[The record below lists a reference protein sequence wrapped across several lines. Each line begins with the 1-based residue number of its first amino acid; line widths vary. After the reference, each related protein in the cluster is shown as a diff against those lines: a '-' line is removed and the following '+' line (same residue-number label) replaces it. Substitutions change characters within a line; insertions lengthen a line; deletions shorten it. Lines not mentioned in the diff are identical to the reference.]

1 MIMNTRLAL
10 LTLMVAPT
18 VLPLSSVE
26 ACTIFVL
33 TDTNRA
39 LFCNNEDWSNPR
51 TRIWFV
57 PAGDG
62 HLGRAYV
69 GFDNGWAQGGLNT
82 AGLAFDWVAGFK
94 EKWEA
99 DPRLKSVK
107 GNPSE
112 RMLET
117 CATIQDAIAF
127 YRTSWE
133 PGFSY
138 AKILVADRSGN
149 SVIIGSRDG
158 QLQVEPASRCRGFGY
173 GQRTLDKLLVKPP
186 EPSVTNGAAILR
198 ACLQDGQYATKYSSI
213 FDLKSGDIFL
223 FQFPEQSDA
232 AKLNL
237 AIELKKGGH
246 YYDIPEIRQQVGQPP
261 LPLLDNMQ
269 RFFLDQLKP
278 IPDNEPKVTAHLRAM
293 TEDACNGAMRPGDYT
308 PEFWKELAPQQ
319 KKLQADLTA
328 LGKFESLTLVGR
340 TVENGNSSYRY
351 RLEFQKATVLGR
363 YVLEESGKVAFAV
376 TESFEPKPASGEI
389 AAPK

>member
-1 MIMNTRLAL
+1 MNARLAL
-10 LTLMVAPT
+10 LSLILAPT
-18 VLPLSSVE
+18 TLLLSRVD

-57 PAGDG
+57 PAGSG
-62 HLGRAYV
+62 HLGCAYV

-99 DPRLKSVK
+99 DPRFKSVK

-117 CATIQDAIAF
+117 CATIPDAIAF
-127 YRTSWE
+127 YRGSWE
-133 PGFSY
+133 PSFSY

-149 SVIIGSRDG
+149 SVIIGSKDG
-158 QLQVEPASRCRGFGY
+158 QLQVEPANRCRGFGY
-173 GQRTLDKLLVKPP
+173 GQRTLDKLLAKPP

-198 ACLQDGQYATKYSSI
+198 ACLQDGPYATKYSSI
-213 FDLKSGDIFL
+213 FDLKSGDVFL

-237 AIELKKGGH
+237 AAELKKGGH
-246 YYDIPEIRQQVGQPP
+246 YYDIPEIRQQIGRSP

-278 IPDNEPKVTAHLRAM
+278 IPDTETEVTARLRAL
-293 TEDACNGAMRPGDYT
+293 TEAAWNGTMRPEDYT
-308 PEFWKELAPQQ
+308 AEFWKEIFPKQ
-319 KKLQADLTA
+319 KTLQADLTA
-328 LGKFESLTLVGR
+328 LGKLESLTLVWR
-340 TVENGNSSYRY
+340 AIENSKRSYRY
-351 RLEFQKATVLGR
+351 RLEFQKATVLVR
-363 YVLEESGKVAFAV
+363 FVLEEAGPVALAV
-376 TESFEPKPASGEI
+376 TEDFESKPTSGEI